1 MIIWNITVLD
11 NLNFISGSSAKEVS
25 AGELQ
30 VFTPCLVSHSFEG
43 YLQFVLSVK
52 NAIWDNLYG
61 GCLTYQIGS
70 SEHL

>member
-1 MIIWNITVLD
+1 MIIRNITVLD

-52 NAIWDNLYG
+52 NAI
-61 GCLTYQIGS
+61 
-70 SEHL
+70 